1 MALVPD
7 NLAHCNY
14 PIETPTQI
22 KFWASS
28 HKCNQAKAVIA
39 FSYDEENAHRNMR
52 RLLGWSYFFRKRAL
66 DSFGHFINT
75 PSMSGIPFSEME
87 NPYWECMPYGGGGT
101 PPVESKPTVTIVT
114 SPTPVQVGDSVV
126 ITARVKGNPVPTIS
140 WKVSVNGKETTLPD
154 TDDSVSYTVA
164 EAGTLTFTCTATNKL
179 GSDSDS
185 ITYTASEKP
194 VVHDIELIRPA
205 DGDKFRSENVYKG
218 SFKVNKSGFTAGH
231 ALPKYRTP
239 DGSVYEASMP
249 DTSVTPEG
257 NNVYSYYFSDGY
269 WALQNAD
276 VQFYVEVLSGSTR
289 DRLTSNEVTIQW
301 SSSAPKPL
309 IPPYITKQPT
319 DTTVNEGSSVTL
331 EADASN
337 YNSVKWQVSTNGTN
351 WNDIPGSMSKNYTFT
366 TSISDNGNKYRAV
379 FTNTNGDS
387 ETNSATLTVDAVTP
401 SYTFRIKPAEIANNY
416 YGYSKDLSIGEIDP
430 PSNQWEP
437 SGDVGVIMARL
448 LTNGSYVSLMKN
460 NDVVKWNDYDI
471 IHIKAESEESGDI
484 VEFNMPW
491 KTDSYQG
498 ELVKDWY
505 DLVIANI
512 GKWIDLTITQGLGS
526 INFDP
531 TKPEDVVIDKLGPV
545 KLTAVANPTGLD
557 GEPTYSWTCSPDGIN
572 WGGCV
577 GSGSNSLEYYLS
589 IAETP
594 AKGETKYFKCI
605 GNGTS
610 GGVAIPQ
617 EETRVVSVTH
627 TNTPDV
633 WDDTDNWNGS
643 YPW

>member
-140 WKVSVNGKETTLPD
+140 WKVSVNGKETILPD

-164 EAGTLTFTCTATNKL
+164 EAGTLIFTCTATNKL

-194 VVHDIELIRPA
+194 
-205 DGDKFRSENVYKG
+205 
-218 SFKVNKSGFTAGH
+218 
-231 ALPKYRTP
+231 
-239 DGSVYEASMP
+239 
-249 DTSVTPEG
+249 
-257 NNVYSYYFSDGY
+257 
-269 WALQNAD
+269 
-276 VQFYVEVLSGSTR
+276 
-289 DRLTSNEVTIQW
+289 
-301 SSSAPKPL
+301 KP
-309 IPPYITKQPT
+309 
-319 DTTVNEGSSVTL
+319 
-331 EADASN
+331 
-337 YNSVKWQVSTNGTN
+337 
-351 WNDIPGSMSKNYTFT
+351 
-366 TSISDNGNKYRAV
+366 
-379 FTNTNGDS
+379 
-387 ETNSATLTVDAVTP
+387 
-401 SYTFRIKPAEIANNY
+401 
-416 YGYSKDLSIGEIDP
+416 
-430 PSNQWEP
+430 
-437 SGDVGVIMARL
+437 
-448 LTNGSYVSLMKN
+448 
-460 NDVVKWNDYDI
+460 
-471 IHIKAESEESGDI
+471 
-484 VEFNMPW
+484 
-491 KTDSYQG
+491 
-498 ELVKDWY
+498 
-505 DLVIANI
+505 
-512 GKWIDLTITQGLGS
+512 LGS

-531 TKPEDVVIDKLGPV
+531 TKPEDVTIDKLGPV

-594 AKGETKYFKCI
+594 AKGETKYFKCL
-605 GNGTS
+605 GNGTT

-633 WDDTDNWNGS
+633 WDDTDNWHGP